1 MFSASA
7 ENGAIPGLLRAA
19 SRSRWTNRLVLAICS
34 DQSAASRARSPFQES
49 GARPLALRSALT
61 RVNRSLAIAAAV
73 LDGRTGSWGA
83 GAGGGVPRGWWG
95 GGGGLGGVVRAGWG
109 GSAGTTG
116 GWAMGR
122 RRSGPPAW
130 RPTLV

>member
-19 SRSRWTNRLVLAICS
+19 SRSRWTNRLGGALFPDRA
-34 DQSAASRARSPFQES
+34 AASRARSPFQES

-73 LDGRTGSWGA
+73 LDGRRGAWGC
-83 GAGGGVPRGWWG
+83 GGGGVVGGGGAEEG
-95 GGGGLGGVVRAGWG
+95 GGGGPPPIGPAGLAADPG
-109 GSAGTTG
+109 GSARANRTVTQ
-116 GWAMGR
+116 R
-122 RRSGPPAW
+122 QVP
-130 RPTLV
+130 